1 MEEERVRAQQS
12 YEQMLIEGLM
22 LSDKSAAQ
30 YGIGQIYEDI
40 IDSVWNAI
48 PTAKRVKLKVPT
60 PEGYKS
66 AILVWQEVCLLQPPS
81 TDPINKR
88 IESPLHRERALTK
101 KAILVDVLAAMK
113 LLYREPQVG
122 KMMEH
127 QDDEVAV

>member
-12 YEQMLIEGLM
+12 YEQMIIEGLM

-30 YGIGQIYEDI
+30 YGIGQIFEDI
-40 IDSVWNAI
+40 IDSVWAAI
-48 PTAKRVKLKVPT
+48 PTTKRVKLKVPT
-60 PEGYKS
+60 PDGFKP
-66 AILVWQEVCLLQPPS
+66 AILVWQEACKVQPPS

-113 LLYREPQVG
+113 LLYRQPQVG
-122 KMMEH
+122 KMMEN
-127 QDDEVAV
+127 QDEVG

>member
-12 YEQMLIEGLM
+12 YEQMIIEGLM

-30 YGIGQIYEDI
+30 YGIGQIFEDI
-40 IDSVWNAI
+40 IDSVWAAI
-48 PTAKRVKLKVPT
+48 PTTKRVKLKVPT
-60 PEGYKS
+60 PDGFKP
-66 AILVWQEVCLLQPPS
+66 AILVWQEACKVQPPS

-122 KMMEH
+122 KMMEN
-127 QDDEVAV
+127 QDEVTG

>member
-12 YEQMLIEGLM
+12 YEQMIIEGLM

-30 YGIGQIYEDI
+30 YGIGQIFEDI
-40 IDSVWNAI
+40 IDSVWAAI
-48 PTAKRVKLKVPT
+48 PTTKRVKLKVPT
-60 PEGYKS
+60 PDGFKP
-66 AILVWQEVCLLQPPS
+66 AILVWQETCKMQPPS

-122 KMMEH
+122 KMMEN
-127 QDDEVAV
+127 QDEVG

>member
-12 YEQMLIEGLM
+12 YEQMIIEGLM

-30 YGIGQIYEDI
+30 YGIGQIFEDI
-40 IDSVWNAI
+40 IDSVWAAI
-48 PTAKRVKLKVPT
+48 PTTKRVKLKVPT
-60 PEGYKS
+60 PGGFKP
-66 AILVWQEVCLLQPPS
+66 AILVWQETCKMQPPS

-122 KMMEH
+122 KMMEN
-127 QDDEVAV
+127 QDEVG

>member
-12 YEQMLIEGLM
+12 YEQMIIEGLM

-30 YGIGQIYEDI
+30 YGIGQIFEDI
-40 IDSVWNAI
+40 IDSVWAAI
-48 PTAKRVKLKVPT
+48 PTTKRVKLKVPT
-60 PEGYKS
+60 PDGLKS
-66 AILVWQEVCLLQPPS
+66 AILVWQETCKMQPPS

-88 IESPLHRERALTK
+88 IESPMHRERALTK

-122 KMMEH
+122 KMMEN
-127 QDDEVAV
+127 QDEVG